1 MESIRLE
8 SVGVESVGVESVGV
22 ESVGV
27 ESVGVESVGVESVG
41 VESVGVKSFGVES
54 FGVESFG
61 VESVIVSC
69 ASQSAGGEVSP
80 TTGARSGSAFAGW
93 LVSKFNPIN
102 LLPAIPYSASFIRQ
116 DQMPVGER
124 AVTRTEAQRMLCLR
138 GDDGAFVCRLADGW
152 STVPNLKDEGRMTFA
167 SRSILRLNNIALFRH
182 RPVDGDLRT
191 SMVGPNHYFGVL
203 DSIHTHALT
212 LRYTDAGMPY
222 FVKEP
227 RAPEQSLPQTPIPE
241 CFRFTC
247 DSALW
252 LSGKIKDNRQYISDH
267 ATTVPPGKSLTKDVG
282 VLLFGTD
289 DEVISLPQFDARS
302 YDLSPFGAT
311 LVRNDRP
318 FRITD
323 AAEDPMDVVTYHFG
337 PDYAKTL
344 VQQGAGLFLETHDF
358 TQIMSPVTKDS
369 GGFITLGRWQQGRLE
384 LVAVSVPYGH
394 SIIVEKGAIHGD
406 ATFCGSY
413 LMAMTVNHHTMA
425 TADVVLL
432 KNRAQKNMQLTQS
445 REPEKASSLDRR
457 APRFT
462 DHDIKPLVVSAAGP
476 LKQSFDND
484 IKKEKA
490 PLDRATRTG
499 NSVVYYPIHS
509 GYQRLMAL

>member
-1 MESIRLE
+1 
-8 SVGVESVGVESVGV
+8 
-22 ESVGV
+22 
-27 ESVGVESVGVESVG
+27 
-41 VESVGVKSFGVES
+41 
-54 FGVESFG
+54 
-61 VESVIVSC
+61 
-69 ASQSAGGEVSP
+69 
-80 TTGARSGSAFAGW
+80 
-93 LVSKFNPIN
+93 
-102 LLPAIPYSASFIRQ
+102 
-116 DQMPVGER
+116 
-124 AVTRTEAQRMLCLR
+124 MLCLR

-152 STVPNLKDEGRMTFA
+152 STVPTLKKDGRMALA

-182 RPVDGDLRT
+182 FPVDGDLRT

-203 DSIHTHALT
+203 DSIHAHALT

-222 FVKEP
+222 FVKESGT
-227 RAPEQSLPQTPIPE
+227 PEQSSPRTPIPE

-252 LSGKIKDNRQYISDH
+252 LSGKIKDNRQYISNH
-267 ATTVPPGKSLTKDVG
+267 AITVLPGKSLTKDVG
-282 VLLFGTD
+282 LLVFGTD

-302 YDLSPFGAT
+302 YDLSSFGAT

-369 GGFITLGRWQQGRLE
+369 GGFITLGRWEQGRLE

-394 SIIVEKGAIHGD
+394 SIIVEKGTIHGD

-432 KNRAQKNMQLTQS
+432 KNRSRKNMHLTQDQES
-445 REPEKASSLDRR
+445 AKAPPLERSTL
-457 APRFT
+457 RFT
-462 DHDIKPLVVSAAGP
+462 DPGIKPLVVSAAGP

-499 NSVVYYPIHS
+499 SSVVYYPIHS
-509 GYQRLMAL
+509 GYQRLTAL